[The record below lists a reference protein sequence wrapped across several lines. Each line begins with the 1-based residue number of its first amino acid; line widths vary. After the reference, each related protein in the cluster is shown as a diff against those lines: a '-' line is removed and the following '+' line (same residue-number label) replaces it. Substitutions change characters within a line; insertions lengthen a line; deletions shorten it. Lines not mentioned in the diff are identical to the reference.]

1 MNTEVTYTEVTAA
14 THVTDEVMDYARS
27 IVEGWYNEGRVD
39 WEGVWDRMD
48 GSRLNDGTT
57 LDLGGQMD
65 SPAMRK
71 IQRQIRKEFRE
82 G

>member
-1 MNTEVTYTEVTAA
+1 MNITYTPVTEASQ
-14 THVTDEVMDYARS
+14 VTEEVMQAARD

-39 WEGVWDRMD
+39 WENVWDRMD
-48 GSRLNDGTT
+48 GTTLNDGSR
-57 LDLGGQMD
+57 LDLGGQTD
-65 SPAMRK
+65 TPAMRK